1 MIRKLQIKFVA
12 MCMILVTAVLGVLAS
27 VFLAGNILL
36 PMSPGA
42 LSGLEYALAA
52 ALAVLG
58 WVLYQF
64 RDRSVGAA
72 EQEKLIFGDLL
83 AEELPPTPCKISKK

>member
-1 MIRKLQIKFVA
+1 M
-12 MCMILVTAVLGVLAS
+12 LGVLAS
-27 VFLAGNILL
+27 AFLAGNILL

-52 ALAVLG
+52 ALVVLG

-64 RDRSVGAA
+64 RDRSVGVE

-83 AEELPPTPCKISKK
+83 AGELAQTPCKISKK

>member
-1 MIRKLQIKFVA
+1 MSEKSER
-12 MCMILVTAVLGVLAS
+12 
-27 VFLAGNILL
+27 LL
-36 PMSPGA
+36 EA
-42 LSGLEYALAA
+42 LSELNDSTIDAAAEEPPAKGKVRWKRWAALAA